1 LNFTIYKTP
10 NRKGKKYMISKLELD
25 PPNNNKSTKE
35 ERNLDF
41 GRRRRKIEV
50 VGERSDGTH

>member
-1 LNFTIYKTP
+1 
-10 NRKGKKYMISKLELD
+10 MISKLELD